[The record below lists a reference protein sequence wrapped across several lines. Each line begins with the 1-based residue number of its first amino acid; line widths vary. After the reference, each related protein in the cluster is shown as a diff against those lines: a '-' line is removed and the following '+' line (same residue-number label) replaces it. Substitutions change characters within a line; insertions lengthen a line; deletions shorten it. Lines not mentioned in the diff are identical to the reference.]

1 MRSEKNSL
9 EGFVGGLRKLF
20 LFPFRSLIRLII
32 RIFLTQELLTES
44 LVNECA
50 ATGSNVICSAADN
63 YCVDNVE
70 SIYDEVL
77 NRDEYDIREL
87 EPDP

>member
-1 MRSEKNSL
+1 M
-9 EGFVGGLRKLF
+9 
-20 LFPFRSLIRLII
+20 
-32 RIFLTQELLTES
+32 
-44 LVNECA
+44 NECA
-50 ATGSNVICSAADN
+50 ATGSNVVCSAADN
-63 YCVDNVE
+63 YCADNVE

>member
-1 MRSEKNSL
+1 MTRLVYAPNSL
-9 EGFVGGLRKLF
+9 TRGSV
-20 LFPFRSLIRLII
+20 
-32 RIFLTQELLTES
+32 TD
-44 LVNECA
+44 CA
-50 ATGSNVICSAADN
+50 ATGSNDICSAADN
-63 YCVDNVE
+63 YCADNVE